1 MADGAAV
8 MLAGLLRG
16 GRAGRAAAASG
27 AVARQTSVQQTV
39 LLRGVLGCNDVGG
52 AAALSAGS
60 CAAGE
65 PEPGPEARLPAD
77 RAAARQTGLLRCGRS
92 CGAAGG
98 AFARRAPGGAAV
110 LLAGLMLRTV
120 PMRGGLGGGRCCCA
134 AGEGAAWQTELVH
147 CSVTVGLDKTM
158 RLLNNDSWLPNRSD
172 LRPG

>member
-1 MADGAAV
+1 

-16 GRAGRAAAASG
+16 GRAGRAAAAG
-27 AVARQTSVQQTV
+27 RAVARRTSAQRTV

-52 AAALSAGS
+52 AAALSASS

-65 PEPGPEARLPAD
+65 ARLQAD

-98 AFARRAPGGAAV
+98 ALRGGLAAV

-120 PMRGGLGGGRCCCA
+120 LMRGELGGGRCCCA
-134 AGEGAAWQTELVH
+134 AGEGAAWQTDLVH
-147 CSVTVGLDKTM
+147 
-158 RLLNNDSWLPNRSD
+158 RWP
-172 LRPG
+172 

>member
-16 GRAGRAAAASG
+16 GRAGRAAAAGG
-27 AVARQTSVQQTV
+27 AVARRTSAQRV

-52 AAALSAGS
+52 AAALSASS

-65 PEPGPEARLPAD
+65 ARLQAD

-98 AFARRAPGGAAV
+98 ALARRAG
-110 LLAGLMLRTV
+110 LLCCW
-120 PMRGGLGGGRCCCA
+120 LG
-134 AGEGAAWQTELVH
+134 
-147 CSVTVGLDKTM
+147 
-158 RLLNNDSWLPNRSD
+158 
-172 LRPG
+172 